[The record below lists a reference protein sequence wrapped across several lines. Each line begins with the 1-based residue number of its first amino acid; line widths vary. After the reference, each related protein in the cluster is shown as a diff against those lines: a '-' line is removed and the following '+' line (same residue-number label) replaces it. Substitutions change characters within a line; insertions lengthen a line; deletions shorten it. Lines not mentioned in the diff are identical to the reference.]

1 MLGYVSL
8 AIGLCTIAVT
18 LVFVIIWLYLHDE
31 IRNSSSLQEE
41 LHSTG
46 RRMTVS
52 IGIFAIPV
60 VVYFLDSRKRLVNDA
75 EVYAFV
81 WSACYVVSLLYLA
94 AGLTILIRDAKRE
107 KKTGLYRFRR

>member
-8 AIGLCTIAVT
+8 AIGLCTISVT
-18 LVFVIIWLYLHDE
+18 LVFVITWLYLHDE

-46 RRMTVS
+46 RWMTVS

-60 VVYFLDSRKRLVNDA
+60 VVYFLDSRKRFVNDA